1 MKSKTQFSIAIH
13 TLLAL
18 AYRKD
23 DWLNSNELA
32 KSIGGHPVAIRRL
45 LSKLAKAGL
54 VESRPGREGGV
65 RLAKDPQKISV
76 RDILI
81 ASDSGEVIKLHES
94 PKNKDCPISCQ
105 IEKVMSVVTEE
116 AEKAVNTVFRDLTL
130 GKLLSSIR

>member
-18 AYRKD
+18 AYRPGE
-23 DWLNSNELA
+23 WLNSNELA

-65 RLAKDPQKISV
+65 RLAKDPYRISV
-76 RDILI
+76 RDILV

-105 IEKVMSVVTEE
+105 IERVMSAVTDE
-116 AEKAVNTVFRDLTL
+116 AEKAVTAAFRDLSL
-130 GKLLSSIR
+130 GKLLGSIR